1 MGSCSP
7 KKFQITNSLTKNSQ
21 IPQDQPSQRRS
32 WIDKYLQQP
41 QERIILPYNPNSS
54 EYQYNVEVEGVIF
67 DVIAPPDFLD
77 EDNLE
82 PLEND
87 E

>member
-1 MGSCSP
+1 MGSCSS
-7 KKFQITNSLTKNSQ
+7 KKFQTYYSTTNQSQ
-21 IPQDQPSQRRS
+21 ITLDQPFHRMS
-32 WIDKYLQQP
+32 WVNKYIQQP
-41 QERIILPYNPNSS
+41 QERTIMPYNPNSL

-77 EDNLE
+77 DDNLE
-82 PLEND
+82 PFEND